1 MTLSTSPVSMEAFP
15 LSQIESNGQLPD
27 LAISAVER
35 QTGLT
40 KDALRV
46 WERRYGF
53 PSPIRNE
60 HGERLYSSS
69 QVDKLRVLKR
79 LIDRGFRPSSLVKR
93 THKELRSILAT
104 SVAADDSKF
113 DPTVNTILE
122 YLRGGDI
129 LGLKRFATRLLAEQ
143 GAERFV
149 VETGAN
155 LLRQLDIEW
164 ARGNLEVF
172 EEQGLA
178 QAISALL
185 RNALQSTSTEPRTLK
200 QVLTTTLPDDPQALG
215 IVLAEA
221 LLTLRGV
228 ECISLGMQT
237 PLRDIVLAG
246 ERLHVDAVV
255 LAVGTEFA
263 AERCIGDLRE
273 LRMRLPETLP
283 IWVVT
288 ANAAVLRAVNPG
300 VWAVPSLQ
308 ELGATAA
315 GLWTR

>member
-1 MTLSTSPVSMEAFP
+1 MTLSTFPVPMESFP
-15 LSQIESNGQLPD
+15 LSQIESAGQLPD

-53 PSPIRNE
+53 PSPTRNE

-69 QVDKLRVLKR
+69 QVEKLRVLKR

-93 THKELRSILAT
+93 TLKELRSILAT

-113 DPTVNTILE
+113 DPTVSTILE
-122 YLRGGDI
+122 HLRGGDI
-129 LGLKRFATRLLAEQ
+129 LGLKRFVNRQLASE
-143 GAERFV
+143 GPEKFII
-149 VETGAN
+149 ETGTN

-178 QAISALL
+178 QAISAIL
-185 RNALQSTSTEPRTLK
+185 RNALQLSSTDVRPVK

-263 AERCIGDLRE
+263 AERCITDLRE
-273 LRMRLPETLP
+273 LRIRLPESLP

-300 VWAVPSLQ
+300 IWSVPSLQ
-308 ELGATAA
+308 ELGSTVTS
-315 GLWTR
+315 LWTR

>member
-1 MTLSTSPVSMEAFP
+1 MTLLSSPVLMETFP
-15 LSQIESNGQLPD
+15 LSQIESAGQLPD

-93 THKELRSILAT
+93 TLKELRSILAT
-104 SVAADDSKF
+104 SVATDDTRF
-113 DPTVNTILE
+113 DPTVSSILE

-129 LGLKRFATRLLAEQ
+129 LGLKRFVNRLLAEV

-149 VETGAN
+149 VDTGTN
-155 LLRQLDIEW
+155 LLRQLDVEW

-185 RNALQSTSTEPRTLK
+185 RNALHTSSTESRPLK

-221 LLTLRGV
+221 LLTIRGV

-263 AERCIGDLRE
+263 AERCIADLRE
-273 LRMRLPETLP
+273 LRQRLPEALP

-288 ANAAVLRAVNPG
+288 ANAAVQRAVNPG

-308 ELGATAA
+308 ELGTTAA
-315 GLWTR
+315 SLWPR